1 MITLT
6 LKLKPFISKALLV
19 GLILTVNQVGFSQLV
34 CQISGSPIVQ
44 TGALTADD
52 ATQAGRVNRNG
63 ITGSCPTGKTNA
75 IFNTTAVAQDNY
87 TYNSPITGCAE
98 VAFDATQCGGATT
111 QVVAHSTFNPA
122 SPGSNIIGDFGFS
135 TTGTASF
142 SFPVTQGQNFTV
154 VVHDIL
160 ESPTNLF
167 CPNYTFTVTYR
178 QNCRQA
184 GFDQTNDGK
193 ADPVVFRPST
203 GDWLTLNSAG
213 GTLTQNFGL
222 SSDILTA
229 GDYTGD
235 GRSDVSVYRP
245 STNLWYYGNNTVNP
259 GQNFT
264 ATRWGAAGDQP
275 VPGDYDGDGRNDIA
289 IWRPSDGVW
298 YVLRSSNS
306 TVDYQQWGRNGDI
319 PAPADYDGDH
329 LTDRVVVRP
338 DETGIAPNYRW
349 HQRLTNFNFGFN
361 FSLSWGTTGD
371 IIVPGDYDGN
381 GKADITVFR
390 PSNGTWYTLPSIAQN
405 APPATST
412 SRAFQWGTTGDI
424 PQPADYDGDL
434 RTDFAVFRPS
444 AGTWFISRSNN
455 GTYNTF
461 DSPVWGL
468 ATDRPAT
475 AAFAVA
481 P

>member
-1 MITLT
+1 MRSTTRSLGS
-6 LKLKPFISKALLV
+6 LFSKALLV
-19 GLILTVNQVGFSQLV
+19 GLVLTINQAGFSQLV

-44 TGALTADD
+44 TGALTAGD
-52 ATQAGRVNRNG
+52 ATQTGRINRNG
-63 ITGSCPTGKTNA
+63 ITGSCPTGKTNT
-75 IFNTTAVAQDNY
+75 IFNATPVVQDNY
-87 TYNSPITGCAE
+87 TFNAPVTGCAT

-111 QVVAHSTFNPA
+111 QVVAYSTFNPA
-122 SPGSNIIGDFGFS
+122 TPGANVIGDFGFS

-142 SFPVTQGQNFTV
+142 SFPVTQGQNYTV

-160 ESPTNLF
+160 ESPTNAF
-167 CPNYTFTVTYR
+167 CANYTFTVTYR
-178 QNCRQA
+178 QNCRQP
-184 GFDQTNDGK
+184 GFDQTNDGQ

-235 GRSDVSVYRP
+235 GQSDVSVYRP
-245 STNLWYYGNNTVNP
+245 STNVWYYGNSTVNP

-264 ATRWGAAGDQP
+264 AAQWGVAGDQP
-275 VPGDYDGDGRNDIA
+275 VPGDYDGDGRNDVA
-289 IWRPSDGVW
+289 IWRPSDGFW

-306 TVDYQQWGRNGDI
+306 TVDFVQWGRNGDV

-329 LTDRVVVRP
+329 FTDRVVVRP
-338 DETGIAPNYRW
+338 DKVGITPNYRW
-349 HQRLTNFNFGFN
+349 YQRLTNFNFGFALV
-361 FSLSWGTTGD
+361 SSWGITGD

-381 GKADITVFR
+381 GKADVTVFR
-390 PSNGTWYTLPSIAQN
+390 PSNGVWYSVPSTTQN
-405 APPATST
+405 AVATTST
-412 SRAFQWGTTGDI
+412 GFQWGTAGDI
-424 PQPADYDGDL
+424 PQPADYDGDG
-434 RTDFAVFRPS
+434 RTDYAVFRP
-444 AGTWFISRSNN
+444 ATGTWFISNSNN
-455 GTYNTF
+455 GNYDSF
-461 DSPVWGL
+461 DSPAWGL